1 MAVSILTII
10 IIRDS
15 ELEPRIFCF
24 ISMIVDD
31 IQHNT
36 NVMLVQTLYHL
47 FEFFDTYFRIMWVS
61 GIFSFRDIIVFR
73 IVSPIILRTFFI
85 IIKIKYGQKMYIIYS
100 QLRYIINPRR
110 KFS

>member
-1 MAVSILTII
+1 MAISILTII

-36 NVMLVQTLYHL
+36 NVMFVQTLYHL

-61 GIFSFRDIIVFR
+61 GIFSFKNIIIFR
-73 IVSPIILRTFFI
+73 IVYPIITRTVFI
-85 IIKIKYGQKMYIIYS
+85 IIIMKYGHKMDIIYS
-100 QLRYIINPRR
+100 QLR
-110 KFS
+110 

>member
-10 IIRDS
+10 IIWDS
-15 ELEPRIFCF
+15 ELETRILCF

-31 IQHNT
+31 IQHYTYDIFIKN
-36 NVMLVQTLYHL
+36 LYHL

-100 QLRYIINPRR
+100 QLR
-110 KFS
+110 